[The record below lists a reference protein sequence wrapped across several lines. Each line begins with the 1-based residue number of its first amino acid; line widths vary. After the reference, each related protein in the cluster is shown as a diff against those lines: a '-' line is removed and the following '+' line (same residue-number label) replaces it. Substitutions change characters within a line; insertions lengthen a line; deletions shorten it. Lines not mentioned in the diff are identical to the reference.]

1 MLRLWDVDNELVAA
15 CVEHISS
22 KRLQDNL
29 AKIEK
34 LQVSERRP
42 RLRRNFEVVIQSI
55 QKLLNLKRKH
65 GGTISEKRRV
75 IISCSLGPLFL
86 PQNGKIYK

>member
-34 LQVSERRP
+34 LQVSERSTSDP
-42 RLRRNFEVVIQSI
+42 RFFHEVLQADRLPSAKKLQDFMPSIDTLSCIVRLSSKRQS
-55 QKLLNLKRKH
+55 RH
-65 GGTISEKRRV
+65 
-75 IISCSLGPLFL
+75 
-86 PQNGKIYK
+86 